1 MPYKGYSPTLLDEGI
16 SWDSVGV
23 WDDCG
28 YTVVH
33 KDSEGH
39 MEELDDRS
47 FKVNII
53 SKDVLFAG
61 SLQLPV
67 VCEDKATV

>member
-1 MPYKGYSPTLLDEGI
+1 
-16 SWDSVGV
+16 
-23 WDDCG
+23 
-28 YTVVH
+28 
-33 KDSEGH
+33 

-61 SLQLPV
+61 SLQMPV
-67 VCEDKATV
+67 VCEDKATVMLIPRQIN

>member
-1 MPYKGYSPTLLDEGI
+1 M
-16 SWDSVGV
+16 V
-23 WDDCG
+23 
-28 YTVVH
+28 
-33 KDSEGH
+33 
-39 MEELDDRS
+39 ELDDRS

-67 VCEDKATV
+67 VCEDKGTV